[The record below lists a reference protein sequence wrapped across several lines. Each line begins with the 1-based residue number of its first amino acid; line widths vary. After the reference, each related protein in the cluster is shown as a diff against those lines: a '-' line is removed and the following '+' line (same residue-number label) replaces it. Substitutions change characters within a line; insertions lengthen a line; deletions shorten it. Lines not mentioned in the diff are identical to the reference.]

1 MLRSLVGSEMCIR
14 DSNVLGTLFSCFIS
28 IARIIVGSGCQVSL
42 ACRRLIVC
50 PNSIEERIALASND
64 RRKINLSL
72 TQFIPEER
80 ARECHFFCCGWR
92 LTAVGISVWSF
103 ISQITPTVESAGYS
117 VGFYRHN
124 STRVDEGR
132 KCRIL
137 LATKMQGS
145 TVVGRGEK
153 GLLCDPRSELR
164 LGGREKRSAKIING
178 MKT

>member
-1 MLRSLVGSEMCIR
+1 M
-14 DSNVLGTLFSCFIS
+14 
-28 IARIIVGSGCQVSL
+28 SL

-153 GLLCDPRSELR
+153 GLLCDP
-164 LGGREKRSAKIING
+164 
-178 MKT
+178 